1 MRRSRGTGTRAT
13 AKRDRSSGAPAPER
27 QEQALLPYRG
37 GRPGHRR
44 ARACPSPMMHR
55 DQEVSP
61 TVVMQHRDSGAP
73 VLTNKDAMQAKIL
86 IVEDERDIVELLR
99 YNLQAAGF
107 KTDYVR
113 NGADALRRAVEKPP
127 DLILLDLML
136 PEVDGLIVCSLL
148 KSDPRT
154 KNVPIVMLT
163 AKIEEEDRV
172 KGLELG
178 ADDYIPKPFSPRE
191 VVLRVAAVLRRIK
204 IGQESEETQKIQT
217 QGLVIDL
224 DKHQVLA
231 ADKTIELTATEFKLI
246 TLFARSPG
254 RVFTRDILME
264 VIWGQDYYGI
274 DRTVDTHVS
283 RLRRKLGELGKH
295 IETVHGVGYRF
306 REV

>member
-1 MRRSRGTGTRAT
+1 
-13 AKRDRSSGAPAPER
+13 
-27 QEQALLPYRG
+27 
-37 GRPGHRR
+37 
-44 ARACPSPMMHR
+44 
-55 DQEVSP
+55 
-61 TVVMQHRDSGAP
+61 
-73 VLTNKDAMQAKIL
+73 MQAKIL

-99 YNLQAAGF
+99 YNLQEAGF

-113 NGADALRRAVEKPP
+113 NGADALQRAIATPP

-136 PEVDGLIVCSLL
+136 PEVDGLVVCRLL

-191 VVLRVAAVLRRIK
+191 VVLRVAAVLRRLTAGHEK
-204 IGQESEETQKIQT
+204 EETEKIHT
-217 QGLVIDL
+217 HGITIDL
-224 DKHQVLA
+224 DKHQVLTEDA
-231 ADKTIELTATEFKLI
+231 PIELTATEFKLI

-254 RVFTRDILME
+254 RVFTRELLMDI
-264 VIWGQDYYGI
+264 VWGQEYYGI

-283 RLRRKLGELGKH
+283 RLRRKLGNLGRQ

-306 REV
+306 REEKK